1 MQASAKTHGGEDSQA
16 NPVGAPQRL
25 LLHVSHILQRP
36 ERTVNHMAET
46 YAQSEENKKGL
57 GGGVSEEGRDR
68 QSERRYKSESVQN
81 RGHLKGVGEGK

>member
-1 MQASAKTHGGEDSQA
+1 MQAGAKTHRGEDPQA
-16 NPVGAPQRL
+16 DPVGAPQRL
-25 LLHVSHILQRP
+25 LLHVSHILRRP

-46 YAQSEENKKGL
+46 HAQNEENKKGW
-57 GGGVSEEGRDR
+57 GGGSEEGRDR